1 MNDAKLARSLES
13 VGMTCFVKYF
23 EYFASDIPRED
34 VIEKLK
40 STTAYTYK
48 SCASRTSHARSIIK
62 ADMAYKA
69 LQLIIDSE
77 SPMILEA
84 VRRRAHA
91 LLKN

>member
-1 MNDAKLARSLES
+1 MNDAKLARSLQS
-13 VGMTCFVKYF
+13 VGMTCIVKYF
-23 EYFASDIPRED
+23 EHFASDIPRED

-48 SCASRTSHARSIIK
+48 SCTSRTSHARSIIK

-77 SPMILEA
+77 SPMIW
-84 VRRRAHA
+84 
-91 LLKN
+91 KQ